1 MSLSDAVGLNILK
14 PANAVLSAL
23 MKSRQRSSLLLTQ
36 LATGTRL
43 TSPGIDPSA
52 FVAEQSLRLER
63 AGVIA
68 ARGGIEFG
76 LAATRIADSA
86 MSSISDSLI
95 EMRTLSIEALNSSD
109 PGTLAALQGRADSL
123 SQGIQRTLGGTNF
136 GRTNV
141 FGQLQFDISDDFA
154 DRLDNIEI
162 TGTHRPTGTIGLD
175 VDVNVS
181 QVGQVAS
188 ATIAPTGNGSVSF
201 DLRGDSGSEI
211 VAIQLTGNA
220 SNDAD
225 SLATAI
231 NANSDST
238 GLTANVNSFF
248 EVEIVSE
255 TAGSNQFIAI
265 SNTVGGLN
273 IVNAPANGTDAQVTV
288 NGQVTSAS
296 GNRVQFS
303 QNGLSGSFDVTDG
316 AAFSTDFNVQGG
328 FTVAVNET
336 GNTVTFGLTGL
347 DYLGSMKVDLKNNA
361 AAALDTIDSA
371 FDSLLSAQSS
381 LASNQGGL
389 QRYSALLDGREM
401 GLAEAL
407 DTISGVDIASL
418 IVDITRENLQTQIAT
433 SALSSMLDLQ
443 RLTAFKL
450 LF

>member
-1 MSLSDAVGLNILK
+1 MSLSDAIGLNILK

-36 LATGTRL
+36 LVTGTRL
-43 TSPGIDPSA
+43 TSPGVDPSA

-86 MSSISDSLI
+86 MSGISDSLI
-95 EMRTLSIEALNSSD
+95 EMRTLSIEALNTSD
-109 PGTLAALQGRADSL
+109 PSQLSALQYRADSL
-123 SQGIQRTLGGTNF
+123 SQSIQRTLGDTKF

-201 DLRGDSGSEI
+201 DLRGDSGSELI
-211 VAIQLTGNA
+211 AVQLTGNA

-238 GLTANVNSFF
+238 DLTASVNGFF

-255 TAGSNQFIAI
+255 NAGTDQYIAI

-273 IVNAPANGTDAQVTV
+273 VVHAPANGTDAQVTV
-288 NGQVTSAS
+288 NGQITSAS
-296 GNRVQFS
+296 GNHIQFS
-303 QNGLSGSFDVTDG
+303 QNGLSGSFDITDG
-316 AAFSTDFNVQGG
+316 SAFSTDFNVKGG
-328 FTVAVNET
+328 FAVAVDEA

-347 DYLGSMKVDLKNNA
+347 ESLSSLNIDLKNNA
-361 AAALDTIDSA
+361 AGALNTIDSA

-381 LASNQGGL
+381 LASNQSSL
-389 QRYSALLDGREM
+389 QRHSALLDGREM
-401 GLAEAL
+401 GLADAL
-407 DTISGVDIASL
+407 NTISGVNIASL
-418 IVDITRENLQTQIAT
+418 IADITRENLQTQIAT
-433 SALSSMLDLQ
+433 SVLGSMLDLQ
-443 RLTAFKL
+443 RMTALKL